1 MYGRVAQYTFDPKF
15 KPTEASKFSRDS
27 LEYEDQ
33 FVAMRPLRGT
43 AIRLKNIGSESE
55 QTMRAASNGD
65 FSFDNL
71 RPGRYEF
78 AVGLP
83 SVMDPV

>member
-1 MYGRVAQYTFDPKF
+1 MYDRVAQYTFDPKF
-15 KPTEASKFSRDS
+15 KPTEASKFSRNS

-43 AIRLKNIGSESE
+43 AIRLKNIGSDSE
-55 QTMRAASNGD
+55 QTIRAASNGD

-78 AVGLP
+78 AVDLP